1 MNKDE
6 KVTNWSRKGITKRTT
21 EEKNKRKR
29 LEGKIKKNGRNPSY
43 TRMERIIFKI
53 KLTRNIFA
61 RVGKLKKKPCYSESW
76 YCFMSNQ
83 THHSSRIFGG
93 VVTRRHHTDTHSF
106 SSHFFFVISIF
117 LPSPY
122 SAFFIRNK
130 GLIISKVKE
139 YLEEVITLFSLGKRS
154 SWSTFRRYKI

>member
-61 RVGKLKKKPCYSESW
+61 RVGKLKKK
-76 YCFMSNQ
+76 NL
-83 THHSSRIFGG
+83 
-93 VVTRRHHTDTHSF
+93 
-106 SSHFFFVISIF
+106 VILNHDIVSC
-117 LPSPY
+117 L
-122 SAFFIRNK
+122 IR
-130 GLIISKVKE
+130 L
-139 YLEEVITLFSLGKRS
+139 ITLLESSEESLPGVIILTPIRS
-154 SWSTFRRYKI
+154 HHISSLLFQYFCRALMRPSSYVTKAWSYQRWKNIWKK